1 MISCTCGVMISL
13 DWLNQM
19 DSNGSIWIPWND
31 SLPFPL
37 PWQHGTMIQLRNS
50 YQMAPCFGRRMHL
63 MWPKVDIFLRLV
75 LSSSLGTFPKGCFSE
90 LLWPNYFN
98 LCFVMFCVFFPG
110 VLWCLKKWWN
120 GAKKICA
127 FFSLKK
133 NMFFCVLWGVGRG
146 CWVEGYPAPS
156 KSSIAKQ

>member
-75 LSSSLGTFPKGCFSE
+75 LSSSLGTFSKGCFSE
-90 LLWPNYFN
+90 LLWPNYFS
-98 LCFVMFCVFFPG
+98 LCFVCFFPRSFVVSEKMMEWG
-110 VLWCLKKWWN
+110 QKNMC
-120 GAKKICA
+120 
-127 FFSLKK
+127 FFSSLNKYV
-133 NMFFCVLWGVGRG
+133 FCVLWGVGRG
-146 CWVEGYPAPS
+146 CWVEGYPAHS
-156 KSSIAKQ
+156 KSSFAKQ

>member
-98 LCFVMFCVFFPG
+98 LCFVMFCVFSRSFMVSEKMMEWG
-110 VLWCLKKWWN
+110 QKNMCVFFLKK
-120 GAKKICA
+120 KYV
-127 FFSLKK
+127 FL
-133 NMFFCVLWGVGRG
+133 CVVGCGTRLLSRRVP
-146 CWVEGYPAPS
+146 CPF
-156 KSSIAKQ
+156 